1 MIYNIYIYTQFL
13 LLSFQTTLIDATATF
28 TPFQTGQTYGD
39 AYNFPLLLSSNIYI
53 CIRNMYIYIY
63 ISKYAYNIYIELR
76 QFGCLKFHRFGSK
89 LVPLQHMYDPRSQL
103 HASFG
108 RVFYFNYHCWQ
119 ANIYLLTKKSASQL
133 L

>member
-53 CIRNMYIYIY
+53 YVYVICTYIYIY
-63 ISKYAYNIYIELR
+63 QNMHIIYISSS
-76 QFGCLKFHRFGSK
+76 GN
-89 LVPLQHMYDPRSQL
+89 LV
-103 HASFG
+103 
-108 RVFYFNYHCWQ
+108 V
-119 ANIYLLTKKSASQL
+119 
-133 L
+133 